1 MSRSLKSHKRFKH
14 ASPSLCVHLQHTDY
28 HVLYTT
34 SKFEA
39 ATTTTLNYILQP
51 FTIFNP
57 VFISILKLYTFHT
70 MDNRK
75 HFFRQLFS
83 STLFSLP
90 SPSPS
95 CYRPTCLRSLT
106 FLAYAFPPPLTT
118 KQLQEYTVNAYYLL
132 KHCLL
137 LCLYGLLPR

>member
-1 MSRSLKSHKRFKH
+1 MHRR
-14 ASPSLCVHLQHTDY
+14 SLCVQLQHTDY

-51 FTIFNP
+51 FTIFNL

-75 HFFRQLFS
+75 HFFRNYLVQHYLVCRRRRVTS
-83 STLFSLP
+83 YMLKVSNNTSRT
-90 SPSPS
+90 SVIS
-95 CYRPTCLRSLT
+95 C
-106 FLAYAFPPPLTT
+106 
-118 KQLQEYTVNAYYLL
+118 
-132 KHCLL
+132 
-137 LCLYGLLPR
+137 

>member
-14 ASPSLCVHLQHTDY
+14 ASPSLCVQLQHTDY

-51 FTIFNP
+51 FTIFDP

-75 HFFRQLFS
+75 HFFRNYLVQHLVQDRYVK
-83 STLFSLP
+83 TKIGNNYKLLNTN
-90 SPSPS
+90 
-95 CYRPTCLRSLT
+95 CYDTN
-106 FLAYAFPPPLTT
+106 
-118 KQLQEYTVNAYYLL
+118 KQIYNTIYEQSI
-132 KHCLL
+132 
-137 LCLYGLLPR
+137 

>member
-1 MSRSLKSHKRFKH
+1 MITLAALFWSFCRRSLSPLLHVSQIKRFEH
-14 ASPSLCVHLQHTDY
+14 ASPSLCVQLQHTDY

-51 FTIFNP
+51 LTIFNP

-75 HFFRQLFS
+75 HFFR
-83 STLFSLP
+83 
-90 SPSPS
+90 
-95 CYRPTCLRSLT
+95 
-106 FLAYAFPPPLTT
+106 
-118 KQLQEYTVNAYYLL
+118 NYLV
-132 KHCLL
+132 
-137 LCLYGLLPR
+137 

>member
-1 MSRSLKSHKRFKH
+1 MSRSLKSHKRFEH
-14 ASPSLCVHLQHTDY
+14 ASPSLCVQLQHTDY

-57 VFISILKLYTFHT
+57 VFISILKLCTFHT

-75 HFFRQLFS
+75 HFFRNYLVQHYLV
-83 STLFSLP
+83 
-90 SPSPS
+90 
-95 CYRPTCLRSLT
+95 CRRRRV
-106 FLAYAFPPPLTT
+106 
-118 KQLQEYTVNAYYLL
+118 TVLHA
-132 KHCLL
+132 
-137 LCLYGLLPR
+137 